1 MPLSQT
7 FSALSD
13 PNRQKILEVLKKR
26 EMAVAEIATHLSI
39 TLPTLSHH
47 LDILKRAG
55 LASSRRDGQRIL
67 YSLNLS
73 VFEDVSEKIIK
84 FLSLKNKPSPIQK
97 FED

>member
-7 FSALSD
+7 FQAFSD
-13 PNRQKILEVLKKR
+13 PNRQKIIDALKKR
-26 EMAVAEIATHLSI
+26 EMPVSEIAANLDI

-55 LASSRRDGQRIL
+55 LVASRREGQQIF

-73 VFEDVSEKIIK
+73 VLEEVAEQIAK
-84 FLSLKNKPSPIQK
+84 FLTVRKKHKAYL
-97 FED
+97 